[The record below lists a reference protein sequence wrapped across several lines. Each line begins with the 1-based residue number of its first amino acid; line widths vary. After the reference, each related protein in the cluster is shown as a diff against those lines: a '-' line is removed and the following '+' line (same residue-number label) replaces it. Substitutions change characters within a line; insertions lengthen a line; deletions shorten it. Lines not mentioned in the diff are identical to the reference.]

1 MSFELPLPTLYN
13 LLVEKS
19 LHSQTFP
26 SLGTPQAQKEEG
38 TSSAAPPHHS
48 NPGSPRISAYLCTL
62 IFWTLG
68 GSTSIPEPPTRSTS
82 FQASHPSSPRQLYQN
97 QLRVCADL
105 FLIAGAW
112 FTLAPPPNIDSIIW
126 RVIDVRDL
134 DECQNRLLSGPG
146 PGPNPPILR
155 FHRGAQKGQ
164 LTSQGHTA
172 SALRGWDLLTFFG
185 TTVQHPSSGKRRYTE
200 ASGSDVR
207 SGGR

>member
-112 FTLAPPPNIDSIIW
+112 FTL
-126 RVIDVRDL
+126 
-134 DECQNRLLSGPG
+134 GP
-146 PGPNPPILR
+146 PPILIPL
-155 FHRGAQKGQ
+155 FGES
-164 LTSQGHTA
+164 LTSGTWMSAKTAFSPGLGQGPTPPSCDFTEGPRKVSLQAKVTRHLPSEA
-172 SALRGWDLLTFFG
+172 GIFLPFLGPLCNIHLLGRGDTQRPQG
-185 TTVQHPSSGKRRYTE
+185 QM
-200 ASGSDVR
+200 
-207 SGGR
+207 